1 MGRLKVPGAT
11 GASNWNRHGQTG
23 GTRSY
28 RNFKLEQTRQIGG
41 TRSNQGFKF
50 EQKWTGWRFQEVHVM
65 VFPENS
71 TRNKKKRFF
80 EKNIT
85 ERMVENVQKH
95 RYRSATLCEK
105 SEKIQ

>member
-28 RNFKLEQTRQIGG
+28 QNFKLEQTRQIGG

-71 TRNKKKRFF
+71 TRNKKKEIFR
-80 EKNIT
+80 K
-85 ERMVENVQKH
+85 
-95 RYRSATLCEK
+95 
-105 SEKIQ
+105 KILQREW